1 MIDKRMVV
9 DMAAAIDVIQAVK
22 QGFAMIAGK
31 AGGDIVT
38 RQARAERHGMRV
50 VDRALGLLDA
60 NGAQVKG
67 LWIFLLQLQMGNVR
81 VCCQPCT
88 RYRIGQARAAAL
100 PDVMPPNKNRKRVAS
115 GKSVSVR

>member
-1 MIDKRMVV
+1 
-9 DMAAAIDVIQAVK
+9 
-22 QGFAMIAGK
+22 
-31 AGGDIVT
+31 
-38 RQARAERHGMRV
+38 MRV

-100 PDVMPPNKNRKRVAS
+100 PDVMLDNNALRRRIGHDKVARKACSLLAGGNEYKVHRLVRS
-115 GKSVSVR
+115 EEHTSELQSLMSISYSVFCLKKKKQQQ